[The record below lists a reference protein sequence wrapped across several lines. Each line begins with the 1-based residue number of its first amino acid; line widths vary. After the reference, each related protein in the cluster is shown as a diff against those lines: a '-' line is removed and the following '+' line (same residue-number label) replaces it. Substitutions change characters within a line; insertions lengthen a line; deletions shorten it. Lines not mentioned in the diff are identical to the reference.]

1 MRTHGVRRVPVVGHQ
16 GETVG
21 IVTLDDLLRLMVADV
36 SALLG
41 IMNTA
46 QSHEQHLRR

>member
-1 MRTHGVRRVPVVGHQ
+1 MRHHRFSRGPVQ
-16 GETVG
+16 TVG
-21 IVTLDDLLRLMVADV
+21 IVTLDDLLRLLVADA

-46 QSHEQHLRR
+46 QSHEQHSRR